1 MQILEVGIMARGY
14 PLVYTSYFPSNQ
26 NKPDIILKTAIL
38 TGIINFVKGMFSINS
53 IEYIESSKY
62 IVVFQKGSII
72 GKGSINPETIFA
84 YAIVSNKQKN
94 RLEKLV
100 LKRIQP
106 DLTKVLKYFQL
117 MYQGLELSSV
127 YKFRNF
133 KYKLDKYFLK
143 GSKTPEQR
151 FKALF

>member
-1 MQILEVGIMARGY
+1 MY

-38 TGIINFVKGMFSINS
+38 TGIINFVKGMFSMNS

-72 GKGSINPETIFA
+72 GKGSINPETNFA
-84 YAIVSNKQKN
+84 YAIVSNKQKS

-106 DLTKVLKYFQL
+106 YLTKVLKYFQL
-117 MYQGLELSSV
+117 TYQGLELSSV

-133 KYKLDKYFLK
+133 KYKLDTYFLK

-151 FKALF
+151 FKDLL

>member
-1 MQILEVGIMARGY
+1 VY

-38 TGIINFVKGMFSINS
+38 TGIINFVKGMFSMNS

-72 GKGSINPETIFA
+72 GKGSINPENIFA
-84 YAIVSNKQKN
+84 YAIVSNKQKS

-106 DLTKVLKYFQL
+106 NLTKVLKYFQL
-117 MYQGLELSSV
+117 TY
-127 YKFRNF
+127 
-133 KYKLDKYFLK
+133 
-143 GSKTPEQR
+143 
-151 FKALF
+151 